1 MGMSDDITAGAA
13 GQQLALAQRI
23 DRFVKGLERARRSP
37 NRRESYHV
45 IAALQCLQDGQY
57 AAGETAMGNAE
68 RVAPLPPEAATRL
81 ESDQPVAAAELR
93 MTLDAIM
100 ARRG

>member
-1 MGMSDDITAGAA
+1 MGMSDDATAGAA

-45 IAALQCLQDGQY
+45 IAALQ
-57 AAGETAMGNAE
+57 
-68 RVAPLPPEAATRL
+68 
-81 ESDQPVAAAELR
+81 
-93 MTLDAIM
+93 
-100 ARRG
+100 

>member
-1 MGMSDDITAGAA
+1 MSDDTTADAA
-13 GQQLALAQRI
+13 GQFALAQRI

-57 AAGETAMGNAE
+57 AAGETAMANAE

-81 ESDQPVAAAELR
+81 ESDQTVAAAELR
-93 MTLDAIM
+93 TTLDAIM
-100 ARRG
+100 TRRG

>member
-1 MGMSDDITAGAA
+1 MSDDETASAA
-13 GQQLALAQRI
+13 GQFALAQRI

-45 IAALQCLQDGQY
+45 IAALQSLQAGQY
-57 AAGETAMGNAE
+57 AAGETAMANAE
-68 RVAPLPPEAATRL
+68 RVAPLPPEAATRP

-93 MTLDAIM
+93 TALDAIM
-100 ARRG
+100 AQRG